1 MKKNKLK
8 IEIFFPFGT
17 CACSSAPLLEK
28 VGRVVSSFK
37 GLVAFELRSTTSKEA
52 RQYGVKDSCVMV
64 NGIQR
69 LAPDFEEKELEEAIV
84 KNLDKQ

>member
-8 IEIFFPFGT
+8 VEIFFPFGS

-28 VGRVVSSFK
+28 VGRVVSNFK
-37 GLVAFELRSTTSKEA
+37 SLVDFEIRSTASKEA
-52 RQYGVKDSCVMV
+52 RQYGIKNSCVMV
-64 NGIQR
+64 NCVKR
-69 LAPDFEEKELEEAIV
+69 LTPDFEEKELEEAIV